1 MQPPQ
6 RTDRDKCTSWLKHNV
21 AVMKLNQSIIFLCF
35 VLVHFNRDYSF
46 GFPLM
51 VNVCEWEESANVVR
65 QSPLILNGEHQRQN
79 PRFDSNLTTQ
89 FIIMFMSM
97 GAMLSQSSFFS
108 PSACVPVCLLPL
120 CSFISQLS
128 TVFFSVVYSL
138 CLFSPCFTCFLV
150 LPVSVIWR
158 LFLQKLCPSRAYR
171 KFASK
176 GVSRHW
182 HRHNFS
188 SINTIKF

>member
-51 VNVCEWEESANVVR
+51 VNVCEWEESANLVR

-97 GAMLSQSSFFS
+97 GAILSQSSFFS

-128 TVFFSVVYSL
+128 TVFSSVVYSL
-138 CLFSPCFTCFLV
+138 SLLSLLYLFSSFTCICNMKTFSPEA
-150 LPVSVIWR
+150 LPFKSIG
-158 LFLQKLCPSRAYR
+158 